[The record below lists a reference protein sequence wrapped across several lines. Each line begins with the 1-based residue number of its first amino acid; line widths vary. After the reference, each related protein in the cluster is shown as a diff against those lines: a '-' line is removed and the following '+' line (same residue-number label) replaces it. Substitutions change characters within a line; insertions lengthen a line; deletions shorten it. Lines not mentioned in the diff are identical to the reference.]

1 MLRLRRMSTPPQ
13 RPRTA
18 ARRPFVGLAAVLFVI
33 LSLNSAPTVPSV
45 PDPVAGIEIPSP
57 EEVRALEELAD
68 WLLGERG
75 LHAMS
80 PRALTAAIREQPRTF
95 EIFRS
100 YNRVE
105 ARRRYVVGLP
115 YGEQIFAAARRHGLD
130 SLLVASLVEAESGFA
145 PEAVSPQGAVGLMQV
160 MPETGRLLGPDAAL
174 DLVDPTINLDL
185 GTRYLSGLL
194 EEYDGDL
201 ELALAAYNAG
211 PAAVERFG
219 GVPPY
224 RETRAYL
231 TRVLSTYVEH
241 HRRVWEESGADR
253 LFKF

>member
-1 MLRLRRMSTPPQ
+1 MSAPSH

-18 ARRPFVGLAAVLFVI
+18 RQPFVGLATVLFVV
-33 LSLNSAPTVPSV
+33 LSLSSAPSVPSV
-45 PDPVAGIEIPSP
+45 PEPLDGIEIPSP

-80 PRALTAAIREQPRTF
+80 PRALTAAIRAQPRTF

-105 ARRRYVVGLP
+105 ARERYVVGLP

-130 SLLVASLVEAESGFA
+130 SLLVASMVEAESGFA
-145 PEAVSPQGAVGLMQV
+145 PQAVSPRGAVGLMQV
-160 MPETGRLLGPDAAL
+160 MPETGRLLGPDA
-174 DLVDPTINLDL
+174 VVDL
-185 GTRYLSGLL
+185 GDPIVNLEVGASYLSDLL
-194 EEYDGDL
+194 AAYDGDL

-211 PAAVERFG
+211 PGAVERYG

-231 TRVLSTYVEH
+231 TRVLATYVEH
-241 HRRVWEESGADR
+241 HRRVWEESGADQ
-253 LFKF
+253 LFGL